1 MGLVVPGHVVAR
13 APWRRCVIDFTFYA
27 MSVNFLSRLRPH
39 LPSVRSGLGL
49 RELLPE
55 WKALF
60 SSRDLKEDVVAA
72 LQVASVAVPLSL
84 AIGLASGVSPE
95 IALVT
100 AIVAGVVGSL
110 FGGTPL
116 LVTGP
121 TAAMAV
127 LIASA
132 VQQYGLRGLLTIGL
146 VVGVLQV
153 LTGLLGLGRAI
164 RLVPMPVV
172 SGFTAGIGAIL
183 LVWQLPRALGLPAPD
198 QNHVFDVLAHLGQL
212 IHQTQPVALALTALT
227 LAITLTLPRVAPKLP
242 SPLIAVAVT
251 SALVLGLR
259 LDVPTLGA
267 LPHALPLPAMPSMPT
282 SGWVQLMSTA
292 LVVYALSSLTAVT
305 AGGVVA
311 RLSPRPTHDPDQDLV
326 GLGLSNMAVSLL
338 GGIPAAGAYARAAL
352 NAKAGGRTRRAT
364 LLHALLV
371 LGAVLLLLPVLAHI
385 PIVALVGVLM
395 ALAVRML
402 RPRELLGLWKVSRTE
417 GTVFIVTFASVVLL
431 DFIVGVQAG
440 IIVALAIAVARLGRG
455 QAGIVHTNSAG
466 PYRFLL
472 TGPITFLSAGKIE
485 AMRNEAHALEP
496 GRGMVFDFS
505 DVTAMDVSG
514 AELMTQLVRELLEAQ
529 HPLVIQG
536 ALPEVQRLL
545 LRQAGEDSRFEELFA
560 LTESDVVARLQGL
573 QGATQ
578 TSPRD
583 RLVHGV
589 ERFRRARRPRYGEL
603 FGRLAKGQTPHT
615 LLITCADSRI
625 SPSLITSTDP
635 GELFIVRN
643 VGNLVPENHSPLSPA
658 VSSAIEYGLEV
669 LGVSDVIVCGHSACG
684 AMKALLSK
692 DKPEGLPG
700 VVNWLAEATPV
711 LGKLPPNAT
720 PEDAAKANA
729 LVQLDNALTNPVLRR
744 KYDAGEVRL
753 HAWFYDVGHSEV
765 LEFEPKTGEWA
776 PLGLPVRDNASHAHG
791 DGSPSSRGDGHASQE
806 DAAAPGI

>member
-1 MGLVVPGHVVAR
+1 
-13 APWRRCVIDFTFYA
+13 

-49 RELLPE
+49 RQLLPE

-60 SSRDLKEDVVAA
+60 SSRDLKQDVLAA

-110 FGGTPL
+110 FGGTAL

-183 LVWQLPRALGLPAPD
+183 LIWQLPRALGLPPPD

-212 IHQTQPVALALTALT
+212 MHEAQPVALALTALT
-227 LAITLTLPRVAPKLP
+227 LAITLSLPRVAPKLP
-242 SPLIAVAVT
+242 SPLIAVVVT
-251 SALVLGLR
+251 SALVLGLG

-267 LPHALPLPAMPSMPT
+267 LPHALPLPAMPSLPT
-282 SGWVQLMSTA
+282 SSWGELLSTA
-292 LVVYALSSLTAVT
+292 LIVYALSSLTAVT

-311 RLSPRPTHDPDQDLV
+311 KLSPRPTHDPDQDLV

-364 LLHALLV
+364 LLHALIV
-371 LGAVLLLLPVLAHI
+371 LGAVLLLVPVLVHI

-402 RPRELLGLWKVSRTE
+402 RPQDLLGLWKVSRME
-417 GTVFIVTFASVVLL
+417 GAVFVITFASVVLL

-440 IIVALAIAVARLGRG
+440 ISVALVIAVVRLGRG
-455 QAGIVHTNSAG
+455 QAGLVHVNTPG
-466 PYRFLL
+466 PYRVLL
-472 TGPITFLSAGKIE
+472 TGPITFLTGAKLE
-485 AMRNEAHALEP
+485 ALRTQARALEP
-496 GRGMVFDFS
+496 GRGMVFDLS
-505 DVTAMDVSG
+505 DVTTMDVSG
-514 AELMTQLVRELLEAQ
+514 AEQLMDLVGELLDAERR
-529 HPLVIQG
+529 LVIQG

-545 LRQAGEDSRFEELFA
+545 LRQAGEDARFEELFA
-560 LTESDVVARLQGL
+560 LTESDVVARLQGTA
-573 QGATQ
+573 QP
-578 TSPRD
+578 SPRD
-583 RLVHGV
+583 RLAHGV

-643 VGNLVPENHSPLSPA
+643 VGNLVPQDHSPLSPA
-658 VSSAIEYGLEV
+658 VSSAIEYALEV

-711 LGKLPPNAT
+711 LGKLAPNAT

-744 KYDAGEVRL
+744 KYDAGKVRL
-753 HAWFYDVGHSEV
+753 HAWFYDVGNLEV
-765 LEFEPKTGEWA
+765 LEFEPKTGVWA
-776 PLGLPVRDNASHAHG
+776 PLGIHAPHGADG
-791 DGSPSSRGDGHASQE
+791 DGSGPTDGHASQE
-806 DAAAPGI
+806 DAAVPVI